1 MVVSIAPAVRVAIG
15 EAYGLP
21 PGSIGVGKIIAGLR
35 RLGFDYVFGEL
46 HIGTLYYPDGNCAR
60 LRGGICLAQ
69 NCLQSAA

>member
-35 RLGFDYVFGEL
+35 LLGFDHVFGEL
-46 HIGTLYYPDGNCAR
+46 RIRAVYHALCVTMHLPGA
-60 LRGGICLAQ
+60 
-69 NCLQSAA
+69 